1 METMRKMTYS
11 CTPTCSAPK
20 NPSCCNCTLS
30 SSFEFFKLKFSWN
43 KKQTFFSDSFID
55 VMYTLNHSNM
65 QVALNELVFT
75 HGWRRSL
82 YKYFI
87 VPLSVTEYVFL
98 SLSSAVPY
106 FESLSI
112 CDLRPAY
119 TFPVLKV
126 AQRLVQAPKQMNT

>member
-1 METMRKMTYS
+1 MDS
-11 CTPTCSAPK
+11 
-20 NPSCCNCTLS
+20 
-30 SSFEFFKLKFSWN
+30 
-43 KKQTFFSDSFID
+43 FSDSFID
-55 VMYTLNHSNM
+55 VMHTLNHSNM

-75 HGWRRSL
+75 HGWRQSI

-98 SLSSAVPY
+98 SLFSAVPY